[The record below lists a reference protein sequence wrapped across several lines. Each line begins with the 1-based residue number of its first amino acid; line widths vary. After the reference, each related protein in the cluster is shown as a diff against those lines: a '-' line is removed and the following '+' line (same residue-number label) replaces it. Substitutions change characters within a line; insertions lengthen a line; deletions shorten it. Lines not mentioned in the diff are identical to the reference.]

1 LGVTP
6 LRLRRQ
12 LHPKVVAFV
21 VLGGVDEGQ
30 YLQRFAGHPLDR
42 RQRCLLRERK
52 HPRPLG
58 PDHQEAVGE
67 AVG

>member
-1 LGVTP
+1 MVAI
-6 LRLRRQ
+6 
-12 LHPKVVAFV
+12 VVPVGA
-21 VLGGVDEGQ
+21 DEGQ
-30 YLQRFAGHPLDR
+30 YLQRFARQPLDR

-58 PDHQEAVGE
+58 PDHQETVGE